1 MLKFIWG
8 IKASDEVSTEEANFK
23 TMNDIE
29 ILYNKKTKM
38 YHINIETIY
47 GFDNDDDTLYYLE
60 GLLRK
65 FTEYMDQQGLDKNRK
80 PTLHCY
86 SSFKAES
93 IEELYVKFKMFVL
106 GWKAV
111 LKNE

>member
-29 ILYNKKTKM
+29 ILYDKT
-38 YHINIETIY
+38 YHIDIETIY
-47 GFDNDDDTLYYLE
+47 EFDNDNDTLHYLE

-80 PTLHCY
+80 PTLPY
-86 SSFKAES
+86 YNSFKAES
-93 IEELYVKFKMFVL
+93 IEDLYIKFKIFVL
-106 GWKAV
+106 GWKGV